1 MMMTSS
7 CNMTELEVNLMSE
20 NRSFDCDVQ
29 LEKFLHENRLIFD
42 VIHAIRISVAWSA
55 FLLSFTGNWLV
66 LMSVTRWRRNNAMTH
81 TQTMML
87 HIALANLLFTV
98 FVMPTDGIWQ
108 STLQWFGGHFLCK
121 IIQSLKQFSMYISS
135 FMIATMETDRAMGLL
150 RPASPVMVKQRLRW
164 MLIVTWSFCFTG
176 SIPAVR
182 LILIFIN

>member
-1 MMMTSS
+1 MTSSSLYRFSDFRKFISFCGTKMMMTSS

-29 LEKFLHENRLIFD
+29 LEVSLLVMTSSTSSNFFQQKFLHENRLIFD

-98 FVMPTDGIWQ
+98 FVMPTG
-108 STLQWFGGHFLCK
+108 
-121 IIQSLKQFSMYISS
+121 
-135 FMIATMETDRAMGLL
+135 
-150 RPASPVMVKQRLRW
+150 
-164 MLIVTWSFCFTG
+164 
-176 SIPAVR
+176 
-182 LILIFIN
+182 